1 MMIDDLTAPQRVVAN
16 AEYPYQ
22 SQVER
27 AREQMARMGIVDVKP
42 IYAPPVRVANDA
54 TTPGRRSHLNRL
66 IRTTL
71 VDRLAG

>member
-1 MMIDDLTAPQRVVAN
+1 MIDELIAPQRVVAN
-16 AEYPYQ
+16 AEYPYRL
-22 SQVER
+22 QVER
-27 AREQMARMGIVDVKP
+27 AREQMARMGVVDVKP
-42 IYAPPVRVANDA
+42 IYGPPVHVANDA

>member
-1 MMIDDLTAPQRVVAN
+1 MTDDLTAPQRVVAN

-54 TTPGRRSHLNRL
+54 AAPGRRSHLNRL

>member
-1 MMIDDLTAPQRVVAN
+1 MIDDVAAPQRVIAN
-16 AEYPYQ
+16 AEYPYR

-42 IYAPPVRVANDA
+42 IYAAPVRVANDA
-54 TTPGRRSHLNRL
+54 TAPGGRSHLNRL

>member
-1 MMIDDLTAPQRVVAN
+1 MDDVMSPQQVIAN

-42 IYAPPVRVANDA
+42 IYAAPMRVANDA
-54 TTPGRRSHLNRL
+54 GTPGRRSHLNRL

-71 VDRLAG
+71 FDRLAG

>member
-1 MMIDDLTAPQRVVAN
+1 MTDDTTAPQRVIAN
-16 AEYPYQ
+16 PEYPYR

-27 AREQMARMGIVDVKP
+27 AREQLARMGIVDVKP
-42 IYAPPVRVANDA
+42 IYAPPLRVANDP

>member
-1 MMIDDLTAPQRVVAN
+1 MIDDTDAPQRVIAN
-16 AEYPYQ
+16 AEYPYG

-27 AREQMARMGIVDVKP
+27 ARAQLARMGIVDVKP
-42 IYAPPVRVANDA
+42 IYAPPMRVANDA
-54 TTPGRRSHLNRL
+54 TTPGGRSHLNRL